1 MTDRWTRLAPLTG
14 VIAAVLAVSAG
25 IVTGSDRPS
34 GDAAADEVIAF
45 YTDKDSAQIAAS
57 ILFAY
62 AALFL
67 VFFAGALRVALRRGE
82 AHGGLSALTLAG
94 GVITALGMLIIAG
107 LTFTL
112 ADTAD
117 SLDPA
122 AAQALNALNEDF
134 FFPLAI
140 GLATLFLASG
150 IAIVRGTALP
160 AWLGWVA
167 IVIGI
172 AALTPV
178 AFGALFFG
186 GIWILVVSVWLAA
199 RPVAGQA

>member
-14 VIAAVLAVSAG
+14 VIGVVLAVIAG
-25 IVTGSDRPS
+25 IVAGDTPDA
-34 GDAAADEVIAF
+34 DAAAAEVVAF
-45 YTDKDSAQIAAS
+45 YTDEDSAQIAVS

-62 AALFL
+62 AGLFL
-67 VFFAGALRVALRRGE
+67 VFFAGALGVALRRGE
-82 AHGGLSALTLAG
+82 AHGGLSALALAG
-94 GVITALGMLIIAG
+94 GVIAALGMLIFAG
-107 LTFTL
+107 LNFTL

-134 FFPLAI
+134 FFPLVI

-150 IAIVRGTALP
+150 IAIVRGAALP

-172 AALTPV
+172 VALSPAA
-178 AFGALFFG
+178 FIGLFLG
-186 GIWILVVSVWLAA
+186 GIWILVVSIWLAA
-199 RPVAGQA
+199 RPVAGQP

>member
-14 VIAAVLAVSAG
+14 VIAVVLAVIAG
-25 IVTGSDRPS
+25 IVAGAEPP
-34 GDAAADEVIAF
+34 DADAPADEVVAF
-45 YTDKDSAQIAAS
+45 YVDEDSSLIAGS
-57 ILFAY
+57 ILTAY

-67 VFFAGALRVALRRGE
+67 VFFAGALRVALRRAE
-82 AHGGLSALTLAG
+82 AQGGLSAFALAG
-94 GVITALGMLIIAG
+94 GVIMALGTLIFAG
-107 LTFTL
+107 LDFTL
-112 ADTAD
+112 ADTAG

-122 AAQALNALNEDF
+122 AAQALHAISEQL

-150 IAIVRGTALP
+150 IAIVRGAALP

-172 AALTPV
+172 VALTPA
-178 AFGALFFG
+178 AFFAFLLA
-186 GIWILVVSVWLAA
+186 GIWILVVSIWLAA
-199 RPVAGQA
+199 RPVAGQP